1 MWKSLLARVGRIMQ
15 GLCRVPVRESRQ
27 AQTMARLGSRL
38 TTWAIVLWFPMV
50 MVHAGAQTLSYEP
63 VGLAWTAREV
73 EQASLGSLQALTQ
86 RATREQKLGCQRYC
100 KRLSRIF
107 NSLLPHARAQ
117 SLAALKRDW
126 SLTVVRLP
134 GTDAMALP
142 GGQIIVSE
150 DFIRLN
156 RLSDEAI
163 AFVLAHEMAHSI
175 LEHERQALTVAR
187 MLLPREVSRTVDDI
201 YVEMSLNHSLFKA
214 LEPVMQQGELEA
226 DELGLLLAAK
236 AGYAPDKQIAFIA
249 REAAREIPFRPL
261 LATHPTA
268 KQRLEKLQER
278 LPLAR
283 RLFGG

>member
-1 MWKSLLARVGRIMQ
+1 MKPR
-15 GLCRVPVRESRQ
+15 
-27 AQTMARLGSRL
+27 SRL
-38 TTWAIVLWFPMV
+38 TAWAIGLWLSMV
-50 MVHAGAQTLSYEP
+50 CNLAGAQTLTYEP

-73 EQASLGSLQALTQ
+73 EQASLGSLQTLVQ
-86 RATREQKLGCQRYC
+86 RATREQKMGCARYC
-100 KRLSRIF
+100 KRLNRIF
-107 NSLLPHARAQ
+107 NRLLPHARAQ
-117 SLAALKRDW
+117 SLAALRRDW

-134 GTDAMALP
+134 GMDAMALP

-150 DFIRLN
+150 DFIQAN
-156 RLSDEAI
+156 RLSDESI

-187 MLLPREVSRTVDDI
+187 MLLPREVNRTVDDI
-201 YVEMSLNHSLFKA
+201 YVEMSFNHALFKA

-249 REAAREIPFRPL
+249 REAAREMPTKPMV
-261 LATHPTA
+261 ATHPTA
-268 KQRLEKLQER
+268 KHRLEKLRER

-283 RLFGG
+283 RLFVG

>member
-1 MWKSLLARVGRIMQ
+1 MPLLIA
-15 GLCRVPVRESRQ
+15 PAS
-27 AQTMARLGSRL
+27 
-38 TTWAIVLWFPMV
+38 
-50 MVHAGAQTLSYEP
+50 AQTLSYEP

-73 EQASLGSLQALTQ
+73 EQASLGSLQILTQ
-86 RATREQKLGCQRYC
+86 RAVRENKMGCKQYC
-100 KRLSRIF
+100 KRLHRIF

-117 SLAALKRDW
+117 SLAALQRDW

-134 GTDAMALP
+134 GVDAMALP

-150 DFIRLN
+150 DFIQAN
-156 RLSDEAI
+156 RLSDESI

-187 MLLPREVSRTVDDI
+187 MLLPREVNRTVDDI
-201 YVEMSLNHSLFKA
+201 YVEMSFNHALFKA

-236 AGYAPDKQIAFIA
+236 AGYSPDKQVAFIA
-249 REAAREIPFRPL
+249 REAARELPTKPMV
-261 LATHPTA
+261 ATHPSA
-268 KQRLEKLQER
+268 KHRLEKLRER

-283 RLFGG
+283 RLFVG

>member
-1 MWKSLLARVGRIMQ
+1 MKPRWICIKA
-15 GLCRVPVRESRQ
+15 
-27 AQTMARLGSRL
+27 
-38 TTWAIVLWFPMV
+38 WAIALWVPMLITP
-50 MVHAGAQTLSYEP
+50 AGAQTLSYEP
-63 VGLAWTAREV
+63 VGLAWTASEV
-73 EQASLGSLQALTQ
+73 EQASLGSLQTLTQ
-86 RATREQKLGCQRYC
+86 RATREQKLGCQHYC
-100 KRLSRIF
+100 KRLTRIF

-117 SLAALKRDW
+117 SLAALRRDW

-134 GTDAMALP
+134 GLDAMALP

-150 DFIRLN
+150 DFIRSN

-187 MLLPREVSRTVDDI
+187 MLLPRGVSRTVDDI
-201 YVEMSLNHSLFKA
+201 YTEMAFNHALFKA

-236 AGYAPDKQIAFIA
+236 AGYSPDKQIAFIA
-249 REAAREIPFRPL
+249 REATREVPVRTFV
-261 LATHPTA
+261 ATHPTS
-268 KQRLEKLQER
+268 KQRLEKLRER

-283 RLFGG
+283 RLFAG

>member
-1 MWKSLLARVGRIMQ
+1 MKRW
-15 GLCRVPVRESRQ
+15 SR
-27 AQTMARLGSRL
+27 
-38 TTWAIVLWFPMV
+38 TTIWAIGLWLSMA
-50 MVHAGAQTLSYEP
+50 VHLASAQTLTYEP

-73 EQASLGSLQALTQ
+73 EQASMGSLQTLVQ
-86 RATREQKLGCQRYC
+86 RATREQKMGCARYC
-100 KRLSRIF
+100 KRLTRIF
-107 NSLLPHARAQ
+107 NRLLPHARTQ
-117 SLAALKRDW
+117 SLAALRRDW

-134 GTDAMALP
+134 GVDAMALP
-142 GGQIIVSE
+142 GGQIIISE
-150 DFIRLN
+150 DFIQTN
-156 RLSDEAI
+156 RLSDESI

-201 YVEMSLNHSLFKA
+201 YVEMSFNHALFKA

-236 AGYAPDKQIAFIA
+236 AGYAPDKQITFIA

-261 LATHPTA
+261 VATHPTA
-268 KQRLEKLQER
+268 KQRLEKLRER

-283 RLFGG
+283 RLHPG